1 MKTKTY
7 TLKSLRLM
15 ALWTIGALIVLNS
28 VFTIENDAKSSTL
41 DVNSMSVYRQAMIP
55 LLYPSQLLNFDPFS
69 ILENIEVVILPK
81 PEAPNIVEEP
91 PVVQAPPPRKSA
103 HTRFDSIIHTA
114 AARYQVDPAIVKAII
129 LAESSYNPKAVS
141 KAGAR
146 GLMQLMPATAK
157 ELGVQN
163 SFNPE
168 QNIHGG
174 VKYFKQ
180 LLVQF
185 DGDVKLALAAYNAG
199 CGRVMEYQG
208 IPPFKDTK
216 YYIKKVLEYHR
227 QYSSQVKSVDQHA
240 TDVSRG

>member
-1 MKTKTY
+1 MKTKPY

-28 VFTIENDAKSSTL
+28 VFTIEKDAKSSTL
-41 DVNSMSVYRQAMIP
+41 DINSMDVYQQAMIP
-55 LLYPSQLLNFDPFS
+55 LLYPSQLLNFDPFK
-69 ILENIEVVILPK
+69 ILEDIEVAILPK
-81 PEAPNIVEEP
+81 PAPKKIIEKQTPALP
-91 PVVQAPPPRKSA
+91 PSRESA

-114 AARYQVDPAIVKAII
+114 AARYQVDPAMVKAII

-141 KAGAR
+141 RVGAR
-146 GLMQLMPATAK
+146 GLMQLMPATAR
-157 ELGVQN
+157 ELGVRD

-185 DGDVKLALAAYNAG
+185 DGNVKLALAAYNAG
-199 CGRVMEYQG
+199 RGRVMQYKG
-208 IPPFKDTK
+208 IPPFKDTRF
-216 YYIKKVLEYHR
+216 YIKKVLEYHQ
-227 QYSSQVKSVDQHA
+227 QYSSQTVSVDQPSP
-240 TDVSRG
+240 DVSKG